1 MGATTITLSVQL
13 GSGGFNIARSVA
25 DKLGFR
31 YYDWEVTS
39 QAADEAGVSP
49 DVVASAERVPSL
61 AERIM
66 ERFFNAGFYAGDIPE
81 AVVPT
86 STTMD
91 TALQTLNSANYREM
105 IAAVVRN
112 LADRGSSVIVGH
124 AGQVV
129 LHNRPGVLKV
139 LVHGSLQHRVNRLAV
154 DEGMTIEQATE
165 AVKRNDADRQTFFKH
180 YYKINWLDATHYD
193 LTINTDTL
201 SDEQATS
208 ILLGAA
214 QGISPVQTPVT

>member
-13 GSGGFNIARSVA
+13 GSGGFAIARSVA
-25 DKLGFR
+25 DSLGYR

-49 DVVASAERVPSL
+49 DIVASAERVPSL

-66 ERFFNAGFYAGDIPE
+66 ERFLNAGFYAVDIHE

-91 TALQTLNSANYREM
+91 TALQTLNSANYRDM
-105 IAAVVRN
+105 IAQVVRN

-124 AGQVV
+124 AAQIV
-129 LHNRPGVLKV
+129 LRNDPSVLKV
-139 LVHGSLQHRVNRLAV
+139 LIHGSPQHRINRLAV
-154 DEGMTIEQATE
+154 DEGLSIEKATE
-165 AVKRNDADRQTFFKH
+165 AVKQSDADRSNFFKH

-201 SDEQATS
+201 SDEHATS

-214 QGISPVQTPVT
+214 HGLVAVKA